1 MRTISVISLAILGVV
16 SLSAADR
23 PGKIVSHGMT
33 FENGVEVHIDVVAEP
48 PVKPNSSIQGT
59 GINYSD
65 GKLHRY
71 IWKWKDPEKIYFGY
85 DLTAEPLPDGTIR
98 VSIDPLSL
106 SVDELDKLAGAKM
119 FSSFRPVIPRCPYP
133 QIVKDGDTIAFDI
146 LVSPDGKQK
155 IVDYLDFS
163 RKY

>member
-1 MRTISVISLAILGVV
+1 MKTISAVSLAILGVV
-16 SLSAADR
+16 SLSAAER

-33 FENGVEVHIDVVAEP
+33 FENGVTVHIDVVAEP
-48 PVKPNSSIQGT
+48 PVPQNSSIQGT
-59 GINYSD
+59 GINYSE

-71 IWKWKDPEKIYFGY
+71 IWKDHEKIYFGY
-85 DLTAEPLPDGTIR
+85 DLTAEPSPDGTIR
-98 VSIDPLSL
+98 VTIDPLSL

-155 IVDYLDFS
+155 IVDYLEFS
-163 RKY
+163 LKH

>member
-1 MRTISVISLAILGVV
+1 MKTISAVSLAILGVFSV
-16 SLSAADR
+16 DAAER

-33 FENGVEVHIDVVAEP
+33 FENGVTVHIDVVAEP
-48 PVKPNSSIQGT
+48 PVPQNSSIQGT

-71 IWKWKDPEKIYFGY
+71 IWKDHEKIYFGY

-98 VSIDPLSL
+98 VNIDPLSL
-106 SVDELDKLAGAKM
+106 SVDELNEVTHLKQ
-119 FSSFRPVIPRCPYP
+119 FSSYRPVIPRCPYP

-155 IVDYLDFS
+155 IVDYLEFS
-163 RKY
+163 RKH